1 MRDRIQRQIEQR
13 TTMLA
18 GVSHDLRTP
27 LTRLKLQLAM
37 LPQATEIQDLN
48 SDIVEMEDMLD
59 DYLDFA
65 RGYHGETASEID
77 FGAFVDQLCRDAER
91 RWPDVQVRLNDTLDE
106 TLRVKHN
113 ALRRC
118 ITNLVNN
125 ACAHAKLVHVSAR
138 RDPDGTNVLITVDDN
153 GTGIPAEN
161 REDVFRPFYRL
172 DDART
177 AQMGGTGL
185 GLAIARDI
193 ARGHGGDITLD
204 QSNLGGLQARI
215 SIPA

>member
-1 MRDRIQRQIEQR
+1 
-13 TTMLA
+13 
-18 GVSHDLRTP
+18 
-27 LTRLKLQLAM
+27 
-37 LPQATEIQDLN
+37 
-48 SDIVEMEDMLD
+48 MEDMLD
-59 DYLDFA
+59 DYLDFRAGIMAKRQA
-65 RGYHGETASEID
+65 RLISARLSTSFAAI
-77 FGAFVDQLCRDAER
+77 GA

-161 REDVFRPFYRL
+161 REDVFRHFIVWMMRAPRKW
-172 DDART
+172 A
-177 AQMGGTGL
+177 APAL
-185 GLAIARDI
+185 GWPLPATLRADMAATLRSTKAIWAACRRAFQFPLSSSLILVVFRPRQI
-193 ARGHGGDITLD
+193 AGALKRG
-204 QSNLGGLQARI
+204 
-215 SIPA
+215 

>member
-1 MRDRIQRQIEQR
+1 M
-13 TTMLA
+13 
-18 GVSHDLRTP
+18 
-27 LTRLKLQLAM
+27 
-37 LPQATEIQDLN
+37 
-48 SDIVEMEDMLD
+48 
-59 DYLDFA
+59 
-65 RGYHGETASEID
+65 
-77 FGAFVDQLCRDAER
+77 
-91 RWPDVQVRLNDTLDE
+91 RLNDTLDE
-106 TLRVKHN
+106 MLRVKHN

-125 ACAHAKLVHVSAR
+125 ACAHAKLVHVAAR

-153 GTGIPAEN
+153 GTGIPSEN